1 MKERIYRISAGI
13 PRTIALLSD
22 LHAED
27 GSRAIKII
35 GRRRPDLIAVTGDLF
50 LGYKAG
56 EGDDLTD
63 LQPQVIPFLRS
74 CVELAP
80 TYVSLGNHEWMLS
93 PADFHVLKST
103 GARLLD
109 NEWIRDEHTGLLIGG
124 LTSAMVMDYRRFRQK
139 YDPKIRYPE
148 ERRHIDGVLL
158 HPEAGW
164 LQKFEQQQ
172 GYKIL
177 LCHHPE
183 YWSLKPPMLRDHP
196 IDLVLAGHAHGGQIR
211 LFGHGLFSPG
221 QGILP
226 PFTRGV
232 FPLLQEAFLKARTG
246 SWLSP
251 QGCQT
256 PPPAPSPAS
265 SIRGKSSRSI
275 CIELSTDISKH
286 VRMKTK
292 KPLFNSFEFR

>member
-183 YWSLKPPMLRDHP
+183 YWSLKSPMLRDHP

-232 FPLLQEAFLKARTG
+232 FKGPHGKLVISAG
-246 SWLSP
+246 LSN
-251 QGCQT
+251 T
-256 PPPAPSPAS
+256 APRP
-265 SIRGKSSRSI
+265 IPR
-275 CIELSTDISKH
+275 
-286 VRMKTK
+286 
-292 KPLFNSFEFR
+292 LFNPREVVTVDLH